1 MFKLTRYDYLFIFV
15 SNIECSVAVAGS
27 DQSFWSSS
35 ERTKQFRYGPF
46 YVWKIIE
53 NVEELWKIMENVDKL
68 CKILENVWKI
78 TENVWKIMKNVWK
91 MQRNYEKLWKIME
104 NVWKI
109 IAQVYCTKIF
119 MSLQLY

>member
-53 NVEELWKIMENVDKL
+53 NVEELWKIMENMEKL
-68 CKILENVWKI
+68 WRILENYGKCM
-78 TENVWKIMKNVWK
+78 E
-91 MQRNYEKLWKIME
+91 NYEKCMENVEKLREIME

-109 IAQVYCTKIF
+109 IAQVYYTKIF